1 MIQRCYL
8 EITNICNL
16 SCRFCPKTHRKLQS
30 ITAEQFD
37 ALTDKLRGEVQY
49 LYLHLMGEPLL
60 HAQLPQF
67 VAMARE

>member
-30 ITAEQFD
+30 ITAEPFD
-37 ALTDKLRGEVQY
+37 ALTDKLPGEGQY
-49 LYLHLMGEPLL
+49 H
-60 HAQLPQF
+60 
-67 VAMARE
+67 